1 MKLHYKKTGEGKPL
15 FILHG
20 LFGLGDNWMTFSNT
34 FSSLGFACY
43 AIDLRNHGRSPHS
56 DDISYSLMA
65 ADVKELMDDL
75 SIDKI
80 ILMGHSMGGK
90 VAMFFS
96 ELFPERVEKLI
107 VVDIAPRY
115 YAPHHQ
121 NILSALHAVDLQSA
135 GGRKQVEEQLRVSIH
150 DEATL
155 QFLLKNLYWKEDNRL
170 DWRFHLNG
178 LEKHIDAIGVAFSP
192 KNKISVPALFI
203 RGEKSGYIQTGDE
216 NEIKSIFMDVEI
228 VTVPNAGHWVHA
240 ENPKGFAEKVE
251 TFLRH

>member
-1 MKLHYKKTGEGKPL
+1 MPL

-170 DWRFHLNG
+170 GWRFHLNG
-178 LEKHIDAIGVAFSP
+178 LEKNIDIIGVAFSP
-192 KNKISVPALFI
+192 KEKISVPTLFI
-203 RGEKSGYIQTGDE
+203 RGEKSGYIQPGDE